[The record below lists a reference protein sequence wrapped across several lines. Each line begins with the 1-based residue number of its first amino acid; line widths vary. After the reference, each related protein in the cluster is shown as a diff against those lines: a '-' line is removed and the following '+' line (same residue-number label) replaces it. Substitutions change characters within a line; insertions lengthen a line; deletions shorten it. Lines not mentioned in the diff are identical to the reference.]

1 MYVCVYIYIGIESL
15 ACEGRVPLACPR
27 GQSVEPLPKG
37 QRQRLLKSPLCSDLK
52 YYYTNALTFENL
64 LQRCLKSE
72 KRKAKSEKR
81 KAL

>member
-1 MYVCVYIYIGIESL
+1 MYVCVCIYIGIESL

-52 YYYTNALTFENL
+52 YYYTMSKFSKVSALGNDV
-64 LQRCLKSE
+64 
-72 KRKAKSEKR
+72 
-81 KAL
+81 